1 MQNYNYLDDTIL
13 IQIPQGDRLEIK
25 IEEGQCSF
33 YLNQTVIEQI
43 QQAKINGFSLE
54 ISSKLIIYLWYY
66 SISRSSE
73 VLVRGAK
80 LCAPTNFCT
89 SFDWEPLCT
98 FFSKHLILKNKN
110 LFIILDILNF
120 FVSKTARE
128 KTNLQSGINFNS
140 YYKQAKSASDTYEDE
155 DIILQTT
162 IIFDG
167 DIFHKIKYSFLQNS
181 NLSKIVS
188 VHYWLTEQLISNFQ
202 TNPNLLTWELASS
215 FTAGFVVYDLNPANG
230 MLSIFTWLGL
240 TILFAITRYVLV
252 NQLQRLTYMNLKFIN
267 WFAWGLVCLIFS
279 VVVGSINDFSGV
291 NFLLLPFLSVMTPKL
306 VEYILSFIQPQV
318 SKLIWRWFLYS

>member
-1 MQNYNYLDDTIL
+1 MQNYNYLDDKIL

-54 ISSKLIIYLWYY
+54 MPSKLIIYLWYY
-66 SISRSSE
+66 
-73 VLVRGAK
+73 
-80 LCAPTNFCT
+80 
-89 SFDWEPLCT
+89 T
-98 FFSKHLILKNKN
+98 FFNKDLVLKNQKLFSKN
-110 LFIILDILNF
+110 LSIILDILLF
-120 FVSKTARE
+120 FISQNARE

-140 YYKQAKSASDTYEDE
+140 YYKPAKSASDAYEDE

-167 DIFHKIKYSFLQNS
+167 DIFHKIKYSFLENYHF
-181 NLSKIVS
+181 SKIVS
-188 VHYWLTEQLISNFQ
+188 VHYWLTEQLINGFQ
-202 TNPNLLTWELASS
+202 INPILSTWELASS
-215 FTAGFVVYDLNPANG
+215 FTAGFVVYDLNPVNA
-230 MLSIFTWLGL
+230 MLSIFAWLGL
-240 TILFAITRYVLV
+240 TILFASTRYVLV
-252 NQLQRLTYMNLKFIN
+252 NQLQRLTSIKFKVIN
-267 WFAWGLVCLIFS
+267 WLAWGLVSLISS

-291 NFLLLPFLSVMTPKL
+291 NFLLLPFFSVITPKL

-318 SKLIWRWFLYS
+318 GKLIWRWFLYS